1 MKVSYWPKRYR
12 YVVNEVSP
20 WTETVINLS
29 GQVKGRHSTTVQQ
42 GKQPQKDHGR
52 PGNFNMGFPLL
63 PPPPPILSYLSSP
76 APLLPYISP

>member
-42 GKQPQKDHGR
+42 GKQPQKR
-52 PGNFNMGFPLL
+52 PW
-63 PPPPPILSYLSSP
+63 
-76 APLLPYISP
+76 AAW